1 MVGIENH
8 TFVSKLKNNSIYGAL
23 PYKLLVVKT
32 NLGYQLTLK
41 SPEGEIIENHGI
53 VVTNGTVI
61 FPSDLKDIVFRTV
74 FVDQTQEY
82 DWLRLDN
89 TSRLPHIQSWSKQA
103 KHTKG
108 FVSTKAKPKVP
119 KFLTSLIKNI
129 SKE

>member
-8 TFVSKLKNNSIYGAL
+8 TFVSKLKNNSIYGTL
-23 PYKLLVVKT
+23 PYELRVVIT

-53 VVTNGTVI
+53 VIFNDTVI
-61 FPSDLKDIVFRTV
+61 VPNELKNIAVTCA

-129 SKE
+129 NKE